1 MNQGN
6 IYPLFS
12 KVFYTKVIELDLKKS
27 ISAVDK
33 ICDTNWIN
41 SGHKKDYAYDI
52 KKPSLTSKEKQLL
65 KKPKLKFL
73 KNKILEEFYI
83 FTKEV
88 LKYEQKFDF
97 STSWSVVSEPG
108 AETNFHSHANS
119 MFSGILYLHVDEN
132 SGDIAFQDYTDIRY
146 LLDKKEF
153 NIYNSRSWRFKPV
166 DGLLIIFPSEMHH
179 KVLKNESHIM
189 RKSIAFNLYPIGDI
203 YQKDSGAYL
212 HLK

>member
-1 MNQGN
+1 MYLKNE
-6 IYPLFS
+6 PR
-12 KVFYTKVIELDLKKS
+12 KKS

-108 AETNFHSHANS
+108 AETNFHAHANS

-132 SGDIAFQDYTDIRY
+132 SGD
-146 LLDKKEF
+146 
-153 NIYNSRSWRFKPV
+153 
-166 DGLLIIFPSEMHH
+166 
-179 KVLKNESHIM
+179 IM